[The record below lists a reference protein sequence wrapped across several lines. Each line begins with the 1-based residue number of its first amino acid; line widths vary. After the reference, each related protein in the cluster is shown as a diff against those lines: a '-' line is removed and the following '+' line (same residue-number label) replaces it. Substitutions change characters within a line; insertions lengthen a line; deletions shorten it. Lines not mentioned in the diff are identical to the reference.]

1 MRFSIRHA
9 IELSSPFFRTDLRPW
24 QTLYYSS
31 AIFVGKLNLKRA
43 GNVIALVHYEE
54 KMKTKGWF
62 SAQVRTRAER
72 EA

>member
-1 MRFSIRHA
+1 MCDLAFGMRLNYPLR
-9 IELSSPFFRTDLRPW
+9 FFAQIFVHGRP
-24 QTLYYSS
+24 YSS

-43 GNVIALVHYEE
+43 GNVIALVHYKE